1 MHRTRETELLS
12 LKAQGQ
18 TQVVSY
24 SIEPYTRWCAGYGLP
39 DLRTDPKDW
48 ICADMARYYRFE
60 SLVADEART
69 YPFPGR
75 TNNALETGLPEES

>member
-1 MHRTRETELLS
+1 M
-12 LKAQGQ
+12 
-18 TQVVSY
+18 VSY
-24 SIEPYTRWCAGYGLP
+24 SIEPYTRWCSGYGLP
-39 DLRTDPKDW
+39 DLRTDPEDW
-48 ICADMARYYRFE
+48 ICADMARYYGFE